1 MKRGII
7 TMKYHKIRG
16 IDISVCTAEQKIA
29 YNLVSAHYDCVL
41 NGNFHAWPEA
51 SHFLVKLYTQGYDYK
66 PGKYDIDA
74 IFCAIN
80 AGIESFCKKPFI
92 ATSYDQIGK
101 AFPAHYLNA

>member
-1 MKRGII
+1 
-7 TMKYHKIRG
+7 MKYHKIRG
-16 IDISVCTAEQKIA
+16 IDISVCSAEQKIA